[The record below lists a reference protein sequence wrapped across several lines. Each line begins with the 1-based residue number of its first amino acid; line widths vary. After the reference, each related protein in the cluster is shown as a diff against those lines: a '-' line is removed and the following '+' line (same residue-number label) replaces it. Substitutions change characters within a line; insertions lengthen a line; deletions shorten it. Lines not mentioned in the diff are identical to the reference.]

1 MTLCQIK
8 SAYINILERII
19 YCSMAWL
26 CCDED
31 GTDVLFVEKPSRN
44 IEEGAW
50 VRGKDTRIV
59 ELRKGASKQLLGRS
73 LTWKD
78 EPVEI

>member
-1 MTLCQIK
+1 
-8 SAYINILERII
+8 
-19 YCSMAWL
+19 MAWL

-31 GTDVLFVEKPSRN
+31 ETLVLFMDKPIRN
-44 IEEGAW
+44 EEEGAW

-59 ELRKGASKQLLGRS
+59 ELRKGADVQLLGIK

-78 EPVEI
+78 EPKEI